1 MGRPGRVLSGKCWPL
16 CGGIAACARGARD
29 GVWELWLRI
38 RLARMV
44 AVESEKDEIVLMQLL
59 KESVGDSPRLGHE
72 LIMSTIRPVLGWINV
87 VDDDA
92 SLSIWRGGGAW
103 PLDLDLEI

>member
-1 MGRPGRVLSGKCWPL
+1 MVWCAKCWPL
-16 CGGIAACARGARD
+16 CGGFVGCARGARD

-38 RLARMV
+38 RLAKIL
-44 AVESEKDEIVLMQLL
+44 AVESEEDEFVLMQVS
-59 KESVGDSPRLGHE
+59 KGSIQDSSRLGHE

-87 VDDDA
+87 NDDDA